1 MKVNVG
7 TIDSNNKLVIS
18 VEGSID
24 TVTAAEFEKEVK
36 AGIATAKELILD
48 FSSVDYVSSA
58 GLRAIISLNDFMD
71 SKGKM
76 IVKNVNDDVHE
87 VFEMTGFTSII
98 NVNRKMRE
106 ISIEGLDCI
115 GEGSVG
121 KIYRLDADTIVKVF
135 VNADSAQPLFL
146 LVMHGLIYA

>member
-58 GLRAIISLNDFMD
+58 GLRAIISLNDFME

-87 VFEMTGFTSII
+87 VFEMTGFD
-98 NVNRKMRE
+98 E
-106 ISIEGLDCI
+106 ILNIE
-115 GEGSVG
+115 
-121 KIYRLDADTIVKVF
+121 
-135 VNADSAQPLFL
+135 
-146 LVMHGLIYA
+146 